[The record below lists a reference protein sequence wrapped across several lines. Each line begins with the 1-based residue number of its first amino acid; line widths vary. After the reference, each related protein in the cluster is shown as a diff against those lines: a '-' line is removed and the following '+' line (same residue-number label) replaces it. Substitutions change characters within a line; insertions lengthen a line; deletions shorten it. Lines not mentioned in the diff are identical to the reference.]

1 MVGRQ
6 SGVGE
11 GRRLHR
17 VQVTEG
23 QEVAGVVDQHV
34 PRHAAIGAQACRH
47 RGELALALAIV
58 LQPLD
63 AAAALAATGRA
74 IDGDRLADFQP
85 GDAGAQ
91 RLHPT
96 RVLVT
101 EGEGWLEGHHARLK
115 VVDEVQVGVAQAGAT
130 HPHQHLAWTGFGLG
144 DVTHLGVVLPLGEL
158 NGIHA
163 IGLLWLVV
171 EYQATTSSSPLL
183 ARRPDPCCFLQL
195 SLSAWGGPRMGK
207 VSPRGASMTF
217 IGLVWHNVS
226 ARRMRAALTAGAVAI
241 GVMAVVALG
250 TLTSSLEQSAT
261 GFLKAGNA
269 DFTIAQKH
277 TDSLLNSLISSDDI
291 ASIAKVDGVE
301 DSIGALI
308 ELDKYDAG
316 HPTVVQVGLA
326 PDAQKRFGV
335 VVLEGRSYAAQSE
348 TEVMLG
354 YTLAE
359 SIDKKTGDT
368 LTMDGHQYRVT
379 GLYRTNGVSYGNST
393 MMFPLAALQ
402 GRYQAA
408 GQVTLGF
415 VKLAPGASSA
425 QVRKSIDT
433 KFPQLATV
441 NSETDFGRVDNTLV
455 LISAGNTGGS
465 ILAAVIAI
473 TGVLNT
479 SLLSFFERIREFGVL
494 RSIGWTRR
502 RIVSLVLG
510 ESLIVSLVG
519 ATIGVFL
526 GWVAINLLQNLPEL
540 RGVFHPIYTASIFTR
555 SLVFAIG
562 VAFLGAIYPALR
574 AAFLSPVEAMRR
586 E

>member
-1 MVGRQ
+1 
-6 SGVGE
+6 
-11 GRRLHR
+11 
-17 VQVTEG
+17 
-23 QEVAGVVDQHV
+23 
-34 PRHAAIGAQACRH
+34 
-47 RGELALALAIV
+47 
-58 LQPLD
+58 
-63 AAAALAATGRA
+63 
-74 IDGDRLADFQP
+74 
-85 GDAGAQ
+85 
-91 RLHPT
+91 
-96 RVLVT
+96 
-101 EGEGWLEGHHARLK
+101 
-115 VVDEVQVGVAQAGAT
+115 
-130 HPHQHLAWTGFGLG
+130 
-144 DVTHLGVVLPLGEL
+144 
-158 NGIHA
+158 
-163 IGLLWLVV
+163 
-171 EYQATTSSSPLL
+171 
-183 ARRPDPCCFLQL
+183 
-195 SLSAWGGPRMGK
+195 
-207 VSPRGASMTF
+207 MTF

-425 QVRKSIDT
+425 QVRQSIDT

>member
-1 MVGRQ
+1 
-6 SGVGE
+6 
-11 GRRLHR
+11 
-17 VQVTEG
+17 
-23 QEVAGVVDQHV
+23 
-34 PRHAAIGAQACRH
+34 
-47 RGELALALAIV
+47 
-58 LQPLD
+58 
-63 AAAALAATGRA
+63 
-74 IDGDRLADFQP
+74 
-85 GDAGAQ
+85 
-91 RLHPT
+91 
-96 RVLVT
+96 
-101 EGEGWLEGHHARLK
+101 
-115 VVDEVQVGVAQAGAT
+115 
-130 HPHQHLAWTGFGLG
+130 
-144 DVTHLGVVLPLGEL
+144 
-158 NGIHA
+158 
-163 IGLLWLVV
+163 
-171 EYQATTSSSPLL
+171 
-183 ARRPDPCCFLQL
+183 
-195 SLSAWGGPRMGK
+195 
-207 VSPRGASMTF
+207 MTF

-519 ATIGVFL
+519 ATIGFFL
-526 GWVAINLLQNLPEL
+526 GWVAINLLQNLPVL
-540 RGVFHPIYTASIFTR
+540 RGVFPPIYTASIFTR

>member
-1 MVGRQ
+1 
-6 SGVGE
+6 
-11 GRRLHR
+11 
-17 VQVTEG
+17 
-23 QEVAGVVDQHV
+23 
-34 PRHAAIGAQACRH
+34 
-47 RGELALALAIV
+47 
-58 LQPLD
+58 
-63 AAAALAATGRA
+63 
-74 IDGDRLADFQP
+74 
-85 GDAGAQ
+85 
-91 RLHPT
+91 
-96 RVLVT
+96 
-101 EGEGWLEGHHARLK
+101 
-115 VVDEVQVGVAQAGAT
+115 
-130 HPHQHLAWTGFGLG
+130 
-144 DVTHLGVVLPLGEL
+144 
-158 NGIHA
+158 
-163 IGLLWLVV
+163 
-171 EYQATTSSSPLL
+171 
-183 ARRPDPCCFLQL
+183 
-195 SLSAWGGPRMGK
+195 
-207 VSPRGASMTF
+207 MTF
-217 IGLVWHNVS
+217 IGLIWHNVG

-261 GFLKAGNA
+261 GYLKAGNA

-291 ASIAKVDGVE
+291 ASIGKVNGVK

-316 HPTVVQVGLA
+316 HPNIVQVGLQ
-326 PDAQKRFGV
+326 PDAQTRFGV
-335 VVLEGRSYAAQSE
+335 VVLNGRSYEAKSE
-348 TEVMLG
+348 DEVMLG
-354 YTLAE
+354 YALAA
-359 SIDKKTGDT
+359 SIKKRAGDT
-368 LTMDGHQYRVT
+368 LTMDAHKYRVT

-393 MMFPLAALQ
+393 MMFPLPALQ

-415 VKLAPGASSA
+415 VKLAPGANST
-425 QVRKSIDT
+425 QVRKAIDT

-502 RIVSLVLG
+502 RIVSLVIG
-510 ESLIVSLVG
+510 ESLVVSLAG
-519 ATIGVFL
+519 AAVGVFL
-526 GWVAINLLQNLPEL
+526 GWVAINVLQHLPQL
-540 RGVFHPIYTASIFTR
+540 KGVFNPIYSASIFTR